1 MKLEDI
7 KMLWPIFTAIVVLSG
22 FYYTTQ
28 SRLEQLEAEVQE
40 LQQADV
46 DLSTRADKA
55 GREVKKLQ
63 RRAHQHKTK

>member
-1 MKLEDI
+1 MKLEDL

-28 SRLEQLEAEVQE
+28 SRLEQLEADVQE

-46 DLSTRADKA
+46 NLSKRADKA
-55 GREVKKLQ
+55 AHEVKKLQ

>member
-1 MKLEDI
+1 
-7 KMLWPIFTAIVVLSG
+7 MLWPIFTAIVVLSG

-40 LQQADV
+40 LQQVDV

-63 RRAHQHKTK
+63 RRTHQHKTK

>member
-7 KMLWPIFTAIVVLSG
+7 KTLWPILTAIVVLSG

-28 SRLEQLEAEVQE
+28 MRLEHLETQVQE
-40 LQQADV
+40 LQQTDADA
-46 DLSTRADKA
+46 STHADKTA
-55 GREVKKLQ
+55 REIKKLQ